1 MTRVHLFLLL
11 SILGTA
17 MFLVRTQ
24 YESRKL
30 TTEIERANADGRR
43 LEIERDRLDLE
54 ARTQATPLRVEKLAR
69 EQLGM
74 RTITSAITVY
84 VAEPALPKAD
94 QPKTDRAKAAQ
105 PSEGQRP

>member
-11 SILGTA
+11 AILGSA

-30 TTEIERANADGRR
+30 TTDIDRAQAEARRIEIER
-43 LEIERDRLDLE
+43 ERLDLE

-74 RTITSAITVY
+74 RTITPAITVY
-84 VAEPALPKAD
+84 VNDPTQANASKG
-94 QPKTDRAKAAQ
+94 AQ
-105 PSEGQRP
+105 P

>member
-17 MFLVRTQ
+17 LFLVRTQ

-30 TTEIERANADGRR
+30 TTDIDRARAEARRIEIER
-43 LEIERDRLDLE
+43 ERLDLE

-74 RTITSAITVY
+74 RTITPAITVY
-84 VAEPALPKAD
+84 VTDPAQASASKGG
-94 QPKTDRAKAAQ
+94 QP
-105 PSEGQRP
+105 

>member
-1 MTRVHLFLLL
+1 MTRIHLFLLL

-17 MFLVRTQ
+17 LFLVRTQ

-30 TTEIERANADGRR
+30 TTDIDRARAEARRIEIER
-43 LEIERDRLDLE
+43 ERLDLE

-74 RTITSAITVY
+74 RTITPAITVY
-84 VAEPALPKAD
+84 VTDPAQASASKGG
-94 QPKTDRAKAAQ
+94 QP
-105 PSEGQRP
+105 

>member
-17 MFLVRTQ
+17 LFLVRTQ

-30 TTEIERANADGRR
+30 TTDIDRARAEARRIEIER
-43 LEIERDRLDLE
+43 ERLDLE

-74 RTITSAITVY
+74 RTITPAITVY
-84 VAEPALPKAD
+84 VSDPAQARARKGE
-94 QPKTDRAKAAQ
+94 QP
-105 PSEGQRP
+105 

>member
-11 SILGTA
+11 LILGISVV
-17 MFLVRTQ
+17 LVRTQ

-30 TTEIERANADGRR
+30 TTDIDRARAEARR
-43 LEIERDRLDLE
+43 LEIERERLDLE

-74 RTITSAITVY
+74 RTISPAITVY
-84 VAEPALPKAD
+84 VADPAKTTAISER
-94 QPKTDRAKAAQ
+94 QP
-105 PSEGQRP
+105 

>member
-11 SILGTA
+11 AILGTA

-30 TTEIERANADGRR
+30 TTDIDRARAEARRIEV
-43 LEIERDRLDLE
+43 ERERLDLE

-74 RTITSAITVY
+74 RTITPAITVY
-84 VAEPALPKAD
+84 VSDPAQA
-94 QPKTDRAKAAQ
+94 AAAQ
-105 PSEGQRP
+105 GGKP

>member
-17 MFLVRTQ
+17 LFLVRTQ

-30 TTEIERANADGRR
+30 TTEIDRARAEARR
-43 LEIERDRLDLE
+43 IEIERERLDLE

-74 RTITSAITVY
+74 RTITPAITVY
-84 VAEPALPKAD
+84 VTDPAQASASKGG
-94 QPKTDRAKAAQ
+94 QP
-105 PSEGQRP
+105 

>member
-11 SILGTA
+11 AILGTA

-24 YESRKL
+24 YDSRKL
-30 TTEIERANADGRR
+30 TTDIDRARAEARRIEIER
-43 LEIERDRLDLE
+43 ERLDLE

-74 RTITSAITVY
+74 RTITPAITVY
-84 VAEPALPKAD
+84 VSDPVQASGVKGG
-94 QPKTDRAKAAQ
+94 QP
-105 PSEGQRP
+105 

>member
-1 MTRVHLFLLL
+1 VTRVHLFLLL
-11 SILGTA
+11 SVLGTA

-30 TTEIERANADGRR
+30 TTDIERANAEGRR
-43 LEIERDRLDLE
+43 LEIERERLDLE

-74 RTITSAITVY
+74 RTITPAITVY
-84 VAEPALPKAD
+84 VAEPG
-94 QPKTDRAKAAQ
+94 RAKAT
-105 PSEGQRP
+105 EEKRP

>member
-11 SILGTA
+11 SVLATA

-30 TTEIERANADGRR
+30 TTDIERTSAESRR
-43 LEIERDRLDLE
+43 LEIERERLDLE

-74 RTITSAITVY
+74 RTITPAITVY
-84 VAEPALPKAD
+84 VAEPAPTAPK
-94 QPKTDRAKAAQ
+94 
-105 PSEGQRP
+105 EQRP

>member
-11 SILGTA
+11 VILGTA

-30 TTEIERANADGRR
+30 TTDIERARAEARR
-43 LEIERDRLDLE
+43 IEVERERLDLE

-74 RTITSAITVY
+74 RTITPAITVY
-84 VAEPALPKAD
+84 VADPT
-94 QPKTDRAKAAQ
+94 QPVAHKGAK
-105 PSEGQRP
+105 P

>member
-17 MFLVRTQ
+17 LFLVRTQ

-30 TTEIERANADGRR
+30 TTDIDRARAEARRIEIER
-43 LEIERDRLDLE
+43 ERLDLE

-74 RTITSAITVY
+74 RTITPAITVY
-84 VAEPALPKAD
+84 VTDPAQASASKG
-94 QPKTDRAKAAQ
+94 
-105 PSEGQRP
+105 GQT

>member
-1 MTRVHLFLLL
+1 MTRIHLFLLL

-17 MFLVRTQ
+17 LFLVRTQ

-30 TTEIERANADGRR
+30 TTDIDRARAEARR
-43 LEIERDRLDLE
+43 IEIERDRLDLE

-74 RTITSAITVY
+74 RTITPAITVY
-84 VAEPALPKAD
+84 VTDPAQASASKGG
-94 QPKTDRAKAAQ
+94 QP
-105 PSEGQRP
+105 

>member
-17 MFLVRTQ
+17 LFLVRTQ

-30 TTEIERANADGRR
+30 TTEIDRARAEARR
-43 LEIERDRLDLE
+43 IEIERERLDLE

-74 RTITSAITVY
+74 RTITPAITVY
-84 VAEPALPKAD
+84 VSDPAQARARKGE
-94 QPKTDRAKAAQ
+94 QP
-105 PSEGQRP
+105 

>member
-11 SILGTA
+11 AILGTA

-30 TTEIERANADGRR
+30 TTEIERARSEARQI
-43 LEIERDRLDLE
+43 EIERERLDLE

-74 RTITSAITVY
+74 RTITPAITVY
-84 VAEPALPKAD
+84 VGDPK
-94 QPKTDRAKAAQ
+94 AKAAAKAEVQ
-105 PSEGQRP
+105 P